1 MEKIESKEGE
11 YIFRAGDA
19 PGRLFLLVGGEIG
32 IFLPSN
38 DTNEPNFFVG
48 SNEIFGE
55 MGVIEDQLRMA
66 SAKCMTPCTIVAV
79 DKEEYE
85 RLLKDANPILRGLLR
100 LLSGRLRDIEK
111 PSNASKVKK

>member
-19 PGRLFLLVGGEIG
+19 PGRLFLLVGAEIG

-48 SNEIFGE
+48 SN
-55 MGVIEDQLRMA
+55 
-66 SAKCMTPCTIVAV
+66 
-79 DKEEYE
+79 
-85 RLLKDANPILRGLLR
+85 
-100 LLSGRLRDIEK
+100 
-111 PSNASKVKK
+111 